1 MAWGCLY
8 ASQAGMLVEK
18 EWVVKETL
26 TGPKESVRKYD
37 RPSELRIELAV
48 PHTILLENM
57 TNVMA
62 HIKLSFEPKKNRVY
76 RRML

>member
-1 MAWGCLY
+1 
-8 ASQAGMLVEK
+8 MLVEE

-26 TGPKESVRKYD
+26 ASPKQCVRKYD
-37 RPSELRIELAV
+37 RPSDLRIELAV
-48 PHTILLENM
+48 TRAILLENM
-57 TNVMA
+57 TDVMA

>member
-1 MAWGCLY
+1 
-8 ASQAGMLVEK
+8 MLVEE

-26 TGPKESVRKYD
+26 ARPEQCVRKYD
-37 RPSELRIELAV
+37 RPSGLCIELAV

-62 HIKLSFEPKKNRVY
+62 HIKQSFEPKKNRVY

>member
-1 MAWGCLY
+1 
-8 ASQAGMLVEK
+8 MLVEE

-26 TGPKESVRKYD
+26 ASAEQCVRKYNW
-37 RPSELRIELAV
+37 PSELRIKLAI
-48 PHTILLENM
+48 PRTILLENM

-62 HIKLSFEPKKNRVY
+62 HIKLSFEPKENRVD